1 LQPLAVAIYSFQLLC
16 CSFQYFYLLLY
27 QVFLHRLFLYLFLFS
42 TSIASTASDK
52 FGWPVFS
59 TYTSA
64 NGLPSNN
71 VQAIT
76 RDSRGF
82 LWVGTA
88 SGLCRYNGRRFDK
101 ITLKDESTGWL
112 AEQDIKKMH
121 LDSSYNLWLLLP
133 NEIGV
138 LHTQTLKYHQI
149 KKGVFTAFGAIG
161 SGAFVVCSRDSL
173 YVFDGQRRLKTAQA
187 YTLPPKQ
194 VQNNGIK
201 AIEGIYIGI
210 HGQCWISS
218 GNGLWQVEDNWKF
231 KYMLSVEQAEQ
242 PEAVTIRDVLQ
253 WSPEKV
259 FLASYGRGVLVYNPL
274 KNQISQ
280 LPGFSE
286 RTTTKSLAFWK
297 DTQGKTWLLAAA
309 DRKWLMI
316 DPENLSSKVLV
327 HTPGDVNSFPFFNQ
341 STVIFTDRQGIA
353 WTGNEDGLAAIE
365 PFRQQMHRLQFN
377 SLFQWKGKPVFDG
390 VAFSLL
396 QTRFG
401 FAVGGWY
408 GKGWHWF
415 GKNWDHLYSA
425 RQIHGTHQIP
435 WQGAYG
441 QYTTGHN
448 AYWLSTDS
456 GLIYW
461 ANGKSQL
468 FSPPYVTHG
477 DELIFRKIIPLPDS
491 ILLVVARKGVF
502 YFDIRQKTFIKS
514 YRTVQG
520 NGNGLPD
527 TEVMDGWQSKH
538 GTVYLSTRMGVWMKK
553 ANDKHFTLL
562 AGLSNGAPTNLYMG
576 ITEDKAGVI
585 WFGSSNGVMA
595 YNPRNQQVN
604 YERNTPA
611 AKLFKL
617 QTDRKNRIWAISS
630 DGLLCRLSANEWL
643 QFTTANSGWPLNYA
657 DGYFEKDSANKLYA
671 GANTWHVDFDAEKLI
686 EQLPQAM
693 VLLEGALVNDSLI
706 LAKNNRVV
714 LPEGTGVF
722 SLWVHDLNFNGSGNN
737 SLLYRLGQNS
747 GGKWETVTDN
757 RIMFSN
763 LGPGSYLVEVKGS
776 LQWNMQDKVYAFTIT
791 IMPFWY
797 QTVWFRLVGLVLL
810 ALLTILLIRY
820 LLVRQQMRNRY
831 KEQLRE
837 AQMQALRTQMKPHFI
852 FNSLNSIN
860 SLILDAKTF
869 EASAYLTTFSKLMRT
884 TLEITQS
891 NTIKLQKELEAL
903 RLYIEMEMTR
913 VPHFDYELLIDKHV
927 DVENIEVPPLILQP
941 FVENAIWHGLSSKK
955 DAGMLSVRLKWES
968 DNVLQVSIE
977 DNGIGRAHDSNLKKA
992 GKTHKSLGIEITRNR
1007 LKLHDHR
1014 NYLYIQDLMIEG
1026 RPVGTLVNIFI
1037 NV

>member
-1 LQPLAVAIYSFQLLC
+1 M
-16 CSFQYFYLLLY
+16 
-27 QVFLHRLFLYLFLFS
+27 HRLFLYFFLLS
-42 TSIASTASDK
+42 TSIVKASSDD

-64 NGLPSNN
+64 NGLTSNN

-88 SGLCRYNGRRFDK
+88 SGLCRFNGRRFDR
-101 ITLKDESTGWL
+101 IALKDESTGWL
-112 AEQDIKKMH
+112 AEQDIKKLQ
-121 LDSSYNLWLLLP
+121 LDSSSNLWLLLP

-138 LHTQTLKYHQI
+138 VHTKTLKYYLI
-149 KKGVFTAFGAIG
+149 KKGVFTAIG
-161 SGAFVVCSRDSL
+161 LSSNNSVSVFSKDSL
-173 YVFDGQRRLKTAQA
+173 FVFDGQKRLNIARA
-187 YTLPPKQ
+187 YALHHKS
-194 VQNNGIK
+194 VKDDGVK
-201 AIEGIYIGI
+201 AIEGIYKGMDG
-210 HGQCWISS
+210 HSWVSS

-231 KYMLSVEQAEQ
+231 KHMLSVEQADQ

-259 FLASYGRGVLVYNPL
+259 FLASYDRGVLVYNPL
-274 KNQISQ
+274 KNRVSQ

-286 RTTTKSLAFWK
+286 RTTTKSMALWK

-309 DRKWLMI
+309 DRRWLMI
-316 DPENLSSKVLV
+316 DPDDLSSKVLE
-327 HTPGDVNSFPFFNQ
+327 HTPGDINSFPFFNQ

-396 QTRFG
+396 HTRFG

-415 GKNWDHLYSA
+415 SKDWEHLYSA
-425 RQIHGTHQIP
+425 RQIHGKHQIP
-435 WQGAYG
+435 WQGVYG
-441 QYTTGHN
+441 QYPTGLN

-461 ANGKSQL
+461 ENGKSQL
-468 FSPPYVTHG
+468 FLPPHVTHA

-491 ILLVVARKGVF
+491 MLLVVARKGVF
-502 YFDIRQKTFIKS
+502 YFDTRQRAFKKS
-514 YRTVQG
+514 FSTVQG
-520 NGNGLPD
+520 NDNGLPD
-527 TEVMDGWQSKH
+527 TEVMDGWQSKN
-538 GTVYLSTRMGVWMKK
+538 GTVYLSTRMGAWMKK
-553 ANDKHFTLL
+553 AKEEHFTLL
-562 AGLSNGAPTNLYMG
+562 ADLSNGAPTNLYMG
-576 ITEDKAGVI
+576 ITEDKAGSI

-595 YNPRNQQVN
+595 YNPRNQQVK

-630 DGLLCRLSANEWL
+630 DGLLCRLSENEWL

-657 DGYFEKDSANKLYA
+657 DGYFEKDSGNKLYA
-671 GANTWHVDFDAEKLI
+671 GANTWNVDFDAEKLI

-714 LPEGTGVF
+714 LPQGTKVF
-722 SLWVHDLNFNGSGNN
+722 SLLVHDLNFNGSGNN
-737 SLLYRLGQNS
+737 SLLYRLGQS
-747 GGKWETVTDN
+747 RGGKWEPVTDN

-763 LGPGSYLVEVKGS
+763 LSPGSYWVEVKGS
-776 LQWNMQDKVYAFTIT
+776 LQWNMQDKAYAFTIK
-791 IMPFWY
+791 ILPFWY
-797 QTVWFRLVGLVLL
+797 QTIWFRAVGLVVL
-810 ALLTILLIRY
+810 AILAIMLIRY
-820 LLVRQQMRNRY
+820 LLARQQMRNRY

-837 AQMQALRTQMKPHFI
+837 AQMQALRSQMKPHFI

-869 EASAYLTTFSKLMRT
+869 EASAYLTTFSRLMRT

-891 NTIKLQKELEAL
+891 NAIKLQKELEAL
-903 RLYIEMEMTR
+903 RLYIDMERTR
-913 VPHFDYELLIDKHV
+913 VPHFDYELVIDKRI
-927 DVENIEVPPLILQP
+927 DVESITVPPLILQP

-955 DAGMLSVRLKWES
+955 DAGMLSVRLKWDS

-977 DNGIGRAHDSNLKKA
+977 DNGIGRAHASNLKKA

-1007 LKLHDHR
+1007 LKLHDPR
-1014 NYLYIQDLMIEG
+1014 NYLSIQDLMIEG
-1026 RPVGTLVNIFI
+1026 KSEGTLVNIYI